1 MSRGRLQGGRA
12 SSPGLSGAV
21 WDAGLG
27 VTELHRPCR
36 GVERES
42 TGEAALTG
50 VQHGPPR
57 PAPGQCPL
65 VPASPGAPSP
75 KVEGA
80 SKLQCPV
87 PQGEGASLCPKVR
100 VHPSAGAPYLESK
113 GVPSSSVPL

>member
-1 MSRGRLQGGRA
+1 M
-12 SSPGLSGAV
+12 
-21 WDAGLG
+21 WEAGLG
-27 VTELHRPCR
+27 VTELHWPCR
-36 GVERES
+36 GLGRES

-80 SKLQCPV
+80 SKLPCP
-87 PQGEGASLCPKVR
+87 EVR